1 MWSTEDL
8 LVQYDRGILVW
19 HHRLNHCIFKYLLRI
34 FKRLIISRK
43 IRKVIKLP
51 RVDECLFGKSHK
63 RPCSNKGKH
72 AGESIRNPS

>member
-8 LVQYDRGILVW
+8 LVQYDRGVLVW
-19 HHRLNHCIFKYLLRI
+19 YHRLNHCIFKYLLRI

-51 RVDECLFGKSHK
+51 LCAACLFGNSPKIPWSTK
-63 RPCSNKGKH
+63 V
-72 AGESIRNPS
+72 